1 MFKFHM
7 LECNL
12 YYSAIERLV
21 YILSRLDSNLD
32 VASRVNAEV
41 VTKPELATLGDLFS
55 YMNQASAKVL
65 YSQYLIHPIR

>member
-1 MFKFHM
+1 MFKFHV
-7 LECNL
+7 LECHL

-21 YILSRLDSNLD
+21 YIISRLDSNLD

-41 VTKPELATLGDLFS
+41 VTKPETATLGDLFS

-65 YSQYLIHPIR
+65 

>member
-41 VTKPELATLGDLFS
+41 ITKPEPATLGELFS
-55 YMNQASAKVL
+55 YMKKATAKVT
-65 YSQYLIHPIR
+65 